1 VYRGKKIFDENG
13 KKYAKICTSLVAS
26 SQNSRGDAMSLFSF
40 LTNPYQKAAGAAT
53 ASGLQAQ
60 KLLSQQWQDQLA
72 MQMPYIQQG
81 QQAFGLYQALTGAQG
96 QQAQQAAMA
105 NFQMNPSAM
114 YGLEQA
120 LKSVNRGAA
129 ASGQLFG
136 GNRLRDISA
145 TRTQAYQN
153 ELANY
158 IERLRAQ
165 AALGQQS
172 AANVG
177 GLGQAYTQNMVG
189 AIQGV
194 GDAKANAALGGAQAQ
209 SQLISGL
216 FNAAGSVLGGLGGLG

>member
-40 LTNPYQKAAGAAT
+40 LTNPYQKAASAAT
-53 ASGLQAQ
+53 AGGMQAQ
-60 KLLSQQWQDQLA
+60 DFLRQQWQDQLS

-96 QQAQQAAMA
+96 PQAQQAAMA

-129 ASGQLFG
+129 ASGQLFS
-136 GNRLRDISA
+136 GNRLRDVAS

-189 AIQGV
+189 SIQGI
-194 GDAKANAALGGAQAQ
+194 GSNQANAYLGGAQAINQ
-209 SQLISGL
+209 FVGGIANLAGSAISGG
-216 FNAAGSVLGGLGGLG
+216 A